1 MRKNEK
7 YKKVIKILESTLISQ
22 PPLSLQGKMSLMASI
37 LHSKFDHW
45 TFCGFYVIVKP
56 DLLEIGPYQGHVLA
70 CSHIKFGRG
79 VCGIA
84 AKEKRTIIV
93 DDVKSFPDYISCD
106 PFTRSEIVIP
116 VYYKKQFVAVLDIDS
131 PTHSDF
137 DEIDQAFLETAV
149 SNM

>member
-37 LHSKFDHW
+37 LHSEFDHW

-70 CSHIKFGRG
+70 CSHINFGRG

-149 SNM
+149 SIM